1 MANQVSVIVQNLS
14 QKGQFVDDFLRFAI
28 DERGFGSLVKGDYET
43 LLLHLLCKYNPGFAQ
58 KSDFE
63 KSLILQI
70 PETKVSR
77 LIYEGKIKYG
87 ATSEE
92 EMRTSIREYLRGREF
107 HVTKDM
113 VNFTI
118 EDKFMRNYM
127 AFMLKKDKLFF
138 DKSFNSEV
146 ISVPHE
152 KFLGFMQKYFYT
164 QEELKCI
171 EKECTKR
178 QKDPQKFWESY
189 FSNLL
194 ASGTIEV
201 LTVGV
206 KALLNAI

>member
-1 MANQVSVIVQNLS
+1 MANQVPVIVQNLS
-14 QKGQFVDDFLRFAI
+14 QKSLFVDEFLKFAI
-28 DERGFGSLVKGDYET
+28 GVRGFGSLVKGDYET
-43 LLLHLLCKYNPGFAQ
+43 LLLFLLCKYNPSFAQ
-58 KSDFE
+58 TSDFE

-87 ATSEE
+87 ATSED

-127 AFMLKKDKLFF
+127 AFLLKKDKLFF
-138 DKSFNSEV
+138 DKSFNCEV
-146 ISVPHE
+146 ISVPHK
-152 KFLGFMQKYFYT
+152 KFLEFMQKYFYT
-164 QEELKCI
+164 QEELKYI
-171 EKECTKR
+171 AEECTTR
-178 QKDPQKFWESY
+178 QKDPQKFWDSY

-194 ASGTIEV
+194 ASGTIEI
-201 LTVGV
+201 LKLGIP
-206 KALLNAI
+206 ALLAAL